1 MKSTLIATLIL
12 SLIISI
18 SFYVSKSQADALHPI
33 QESVDTLLEGIAP
46 SSRGEL
52 QECIE
57 KMSQRR
63 FVIELGL
70 PGDDF
75 DNVYYLLK
83 GALRLLESNDTT
95 LYFEKLEECKIYL
108 ESLAEYSKVSI
119 ASIL

>member
-18 SFYVSKSQADALHPI
+18 SFYVSKNQADALHPI

-46 SSRGEL
+46 SSRDEL

-75 DNVYYLLK
+75 DKVYYLLK
-83 GALRLLESNDTT
+83 GALRLLESSDTT

>member
-46 SSRGEL
+46 SSRDEL

-75 DNVYYLLK
+75 DKVYYLLK

-108 ESLAEYSKVSI
+108 ESLAEYSKISI